1 MPRVA
6 QSYHA
11 IAIDYDGTLTE
22 EDQPRLDVLA
32 ALAEVRAAGVKVIL
46 VTGRVFSELAQV
58 FPGVDDCFDFIVA
71 ENGAVLRFAGVSRAV
86 TAPVPFELDEP
97 LVSQGIAFKRG
108 QVLLACDG
116 EHEVAVLKELRRI
129 GSDCQLIRNREALMV
144 LPAGVSKASGVSQA
158 LRELGLSYHS
168 AVAIGDA
175 ENDLA
180 LLDRCELRVAV
191 ANAMP
196 SLRRHAD
203 IVLRAS
209 NGAGV
214 MKFLRGPMLRGESPP
229 PPGRWR
235 IPLGSSSNGELV
247 TLPASNVN
255 VLVIGATGVGK
266 SYMAGLLAERL
277 LELEYSLCIIDPE
290 GDHAPLGRL
299 HDVSTV
305 GGRGGLPSPR
315 EIRALLQNHLGSVV
329 IDLTLAALHEHAGYL
344 SELFGELREERKR
357 SGLPHWFIVDEAHV
371 PFGAHSVA
379 CESLR
384 DGEKGVCLVT
394 YDPLRLCGSTG
405 LEFDYVIALAGEGGL
420 AASTRSE
427 IESLGTD
434 LLEPLPRLRK
444 AQALLLRLGEAPE
457 AQVFE
462 LGPRWVRHVR
472 HWHKYAEAHL
482 PWEKAFRFRGP
493 SGLTGAVADNLLEF
507 RRELIRCD
515 PLVVAHHLGHGDF
528 ARWIHG
534 VLQDEALASMVRG
547 IEERWDLD
555 RPIEGLRRE
564 IIEAI
569 ENRYL
574 A

>member
-1 MPRVA
+1 MRVA

-22 EDQPRLDVLA
+22 EDQPRLDVLT
-32 ALAEVRAAGVKVIL
+32 ALEEVRQAGVKAIL

-58 FPGVDDCFDFIVA
+58 FPRVDDCFDFIVA
-71 ENGAVLRFAGVSRAV
+71 ENGGVLRCAGISRAV
-86 TAPVPFELDEP
+86 TAPVPFELDER
-97 LVSQGIAFKRG
+97 LVSRGISFKRG

-129 GSDCQLIRNREALMV
+129 GSDCQLVRNREALMV
-144 LPAGVSKASGVSQA
+144 LPAGVSKGSGVSQA

-191 ANAMP
+191 ANATP
-196 SLRRHAD
+196 SLRQHAD
-203 IVLRAS
+203 IVLDAP
-209 NGAGV
+209 NGAGILEL
-214 MKFLRGPMLRGESPP
+214 LRGPVLCGEGTPP
-229 PPGRWR
+229 PSRWR
-235 IPLGSSSNGELV
+235 IPLGTSTDGELV

-255 VLVIGATGVGK
+255 VLVVGASGVGK

-277 LELEYSLCIIDPE
+277 LELDYSLCIIDPE

-299 HDVSTV
+299 PGVSTV
-305 GGRGGLPSPR
+305 GGRGGLPPPH
-315 EIRALLQNHLGSVV
+315 EIRALLRNSLGSLV
-329 IDLTLAALHEHAGYL
+329 IDLTLMGSRDQPAYL
-344 SELFGELREERKR
+344 SELFRELREERR
-357 SGLPHWFIVDEAHV
+357 QSGLPHWFIVDEAHV

-379 CESLR
+379 CGSFR
-384 DGEKGVCLVT
+384 NGEKGVCLVT
-394 YDPLRLCGSTG
+394 YDPLGICGSAG
-405 LEFDYVIALAGEGGL
+405 LEFDHVIALAGEGGL
-420 AASTRSE
+420 SPSMRSE
-427 IESLGTD
+427 VESLGTE
-434 LLEPLPRLRK
+434 LMEPLPRLEK
-444 AQALLLRLGEAPE
+444 GQALLLRLAEPLEAH
-457 AQVFE
+457 VFG

-493 SGLTGAVADNLLEF
+493 SGPTGAVADNLLEF
-507 RRELIRCD
+507 RRELLRCD
-515 PLVVAHHLGHGDF
+515 HLVASHHLANADF
-528 ARWIHG
+528 SRWIDG
-534 VLQDEALASMVRG
+534 VLQDDRLASIVRA
-547 IEERWDLD
+547 IEERFDSN
-555 RPIEGLRRE
+555 RSIEGLRRE
-564 IIEAI
+564 IIEAV